1 MSVTASRLLATIV
14 VAGCCAAACLSAP
27 ACLRAIEGS
36 PVQSSGGAS
45 SPLTT
50 TPAPPRAPT
59 GPVAP
64 LLLAPADFPHQ
75 YPASTLDP
83 NAAGLALR
91 DIRGVP
97 EQATVAPATCAPP
110 PLPAVP
116 QDAAVAVGTNAS
128 DNSTITVAVLRVP
141 QPLATYKTQLER
153 CGSFTFSGP
162 DQTQST
168 VTASQAVAP
177 PINADDSVAVNQT
190 VSPAGTGSGTQT
202 TLSLIAQI
210 ADIRIQ
216 ATYMTF
222 QGIEPDAVLLDQAF
236 TAAVLKVHDNFR

>member
-1 MSVTASRLLATIV
+1 MT
-14 VAGCCAAACLSAP
+14 AP
-27 ACLRAIEGS
+27 ACTRAIDGS
-36 PVQSSGGAS
+36 AVEASGGAQ

-50 TPAPPRAPT
+50 TTTALQAPT
-59 GPVAP
+59 GPVGP

-75 YPASTLDP
+75 YPATTLDP
-83 NAAGLALR
+83 AAAGHALR

-97 EQATVAPATCAPP
+97 DAATVAPSTCAPE
-110 PLPAVP
+110 PLPAGP
-116 QDAAVAVGTNAS
+116 QDAAVAVGTNDS
-128 DNSTITVAVLRVP
+128 DNSTITVAVFRVP
-141 QPLATYKTQLER
+141 RPLATYKTQLER
-153 CGSFTFSGP
+153 CTSFAFTGP
-162 DQTQST
+162 DQIPST

-190 VSPAGTGSGTQT
+190 VAPAATGSGTQT

-222 QGIEPDAVLLDQAF
+222 QGTEPDAVLLDQAF

>member
-1 MSVTASRLLATIV
+1 MTVTASRLVATMV
-14 VAGCCAAACLSAP
+14 VAGCCAATSP
-27 ACLRAIEGS
+27 ACTRAIDGTPIE
-36 PVQSSGGAS
+36 SSAGAS

-50 TPAPPRAPT
+50 TTAPLRAPA
-59 GPVAP
+59 GPVGA
-64 LLLAPADFPHQ
+64 LLLAPTDFPYQ
-75 YPASTLDP
+75 YPATTLDP
-83 NAAGLALR
+83 GAAGLALR

-97 EQATVAPATCAPP
+97 DAATVAPTTCTPEP
-110 PLPAVP
+110 VPAVP
-116 QDAAVAVGTNAS
+116 QDAAVAVGTNES

-153 CGSFTFSGP
+153 CTSYTFTDP
-162 DQTQST
+162 DQVTST

-190 VSPAGTGSGTQT
+190 VSPSGAGNGTQT

-222 QGIEPDAVLLDQAF
+222 QGTEPDAVLLDQAF
-236 TAAVLKVHDNFR
+236 TAAVLKVHDSFH

>member
-1 MSVTASRLLATIV
+1 MT
-14 VAGCCAAACLSAP
+14 AP
-27 ACLRAIEGS
+27 ACAREIDGS
-36 PVQSSGGAS
+36 PVEASGGAS

-50 TPAPPRAPT
+50 TTTAVQAPT
-59 GPVAP
+59 GPVGP

-75 YPASTLDP
+75 YPATTLDP
-83 NAAGLALR
+83 NAAGHALR

-97 EQATVAPATCAPP
+97 DAATVAPSTCAPA

-116 QDAAVAVGTNAS
+116 QDAAVAVGTNDS

-141 QPLATYKTQLER
+141 LPLAIYKAQLER
-153 CGSFTFSGP
+153 CTSFTFTGP
-162 DQTQST
+162 DQIPGT

-177 PINADDSVAVNQT
+177 PINADDSVAVNQM
-190 VSPAGTGSGTQT
+190 VAPAATGSGTQT

-222 QGIEPDAVLLDQAF
+222 QGTEPDAVLLDQAF

>member
-1 MSVTASRLLATIV
+1 MT
-14 VAGCCAAACLSAP
+14 AP
-27 ACLRAIEGS
+27 ACTRAIDGS
-36 PVQSSGGAS
+36 AVEASGGAS
-45 SPLTT
+45 PPLTAT
-50 TPAPPRAPT
+50 TTVLQAPT
-59 GPVAP
+59 GPVGP

-75 YPASTLDP
+75 YPATTLDP
-83 NAAGLALR
+83 HAAGLALR

-97 EQATVAPATCAPP
+97 DAATVAPSTCAPAP
-110 PLPAVP
+110 VPAVP
-116 QDAAVAVGTNAS
+116 QDAAVAVGTNDF

-141 QPLATYKTQLER
+141 LPLATYKTQLES
-153 CGSFTFSGP
+153 CASFTFTGP
-162 DQTQST
+162 DQIPST

-190 VSPAGTGSGTQT
+190 VAPAVARSGTQT

-222 QGIEPDAVLLDQAF
+222 QGTEPDAVLLDQAF

>member
-1 MSVTASRLLATIV
+1 MTVAASRLVATMV
-14 VAGCCAAACLSAP
+14 VAGCCAVTAP
-27 ACLRAIEGS
+27 ACTRAIDGS
-36 PVQSSGGAS
+36 AVEASGGAQ

-50 TPAPPRAPT
+50 TTTALQAPT
-59 GPVAP
+59 GPVGP

-75 YPASTLDP
+75 YPATTLDP
-83 NAAGLALR
+83 AAAGHALR

-97 EQATVAPATCAPP
+97 DAATVAPSTCAPE
-110 PLPAVP
+110 PLPAGP
-116 QDAAVAVGTNAS
+116 QDAAVAVGTNDS
-128 DNSTITVAVLRVP
+128 DNSTITVAVFRVP
-141 QPLATYKTQLER
+141 RPLATYKTQLER
-153 CGSFTFSGP
+153 CTSFAFTGP
-162 DQTQST
+162 DQIPST

-190 VSPAGTGSGTQT
+190 VAPAATGSGTQT

-222 QGIEPDAVLLDQAF
+222 QGTEPDAVLLDQAF

>member
-1 MSVTASRLLATIV
+1 MREID
-14 VAGCCAAACLSAP
+14 GSAVE
-27 ACLRAIEGS
+27 A
-36 PVQSSGGAS
+36 SGGTS
-45 SPLTT
+45 SPLTAT
-50 TPAPPRAPT
+50 TTALQAPT
-59 GPVAP
+59 GPVGP

-75 YPASTLDP
+75 YPATTLDP

-97 EQATVAPATCAPP
+97 DGATVAPNTCAPG

-116 QDAAVAVGTNAS
+116 QDAAVAVGTNES
-128 DNSTITVAVLRVP
+128 DSSTITVAVLRVP

-153 CGSFTFSGP
+153 CTSFTFTGP
-162 DQTQST
+162 GQIPST

-190 VSPAGTGSGTQT
+190 VAPAATGSGTQT